1 MDILLFPLMYPLF
14 MSIYW
19 IVGTVY
25 YVACYERKL
34 KRKVD
39 KDIGDMGI
47 SFLIPCYN
55 EETTIK
61 DTILNVYNLEFPNK
75 EIIVINDGS
84 SDHSA
89 RILEQLAHEID
100 FKFINLRDN
109 KGKANAL
116 NEGINHAKFDYV
128 MVIDADTII
137 DNDGPYYM
145 IQHFKNDSQL
155 AAVTGNPRIRNKRS
169 LLGKIQAIEYT
180 SMVGGIKRAQSVIGK
195 INTISGVFTLFRK
208 SAVEHVDKWDIDMI
222 TEDIA
227 ISWKFHLH
235 KYTIKYEPRA
245 LCWMLV
251 PETIGD
257 LWKQRIRWAQGGQE
271 VLIRDWKHGLRAINI
286 PLFTLIIEQTLSLI
300 WVYWIV
306 GALCWMILHIN
317 FLDIYYLE
325 YQFTLIL
332 LPALVLTFINV
343 LQFTVSLLI
352 DSRYEKL
359 NLITFIFLSW
369 YPVFYWL
376 LNALVAIVALPKALR
391 RKKGAFATWT
401 SPERRNEE

>member
-1 MDILLFPLMYPLF
+1 MMDILLFPLMYPLF

-84 SDHSA
+84 SDDSA

-100 FKFINLRDN
+100 FKFINLREN

-145 IQHFKNDSQL
+145 IQHFKNDM
-155 AAVTGNPRIRNKRS
+155 N
-169 LLGKIQAIEYT
+169 
-180 SMVGGIKRAQSVIGK
+180 
-195 INTISGVFTLFRK
+195 
-208 SAVEHVDKWDIDMI
+208 DMI
-222 TEDIA
+222 ST
-227 ISWKFHLH
+227 
-235 KYTIKYEPRA
+235 
-245 LCWMLV
+245 
-251 PETIGD
+251 
-257 LWKQRIRWAQGGQE
+257 
-271 VLIRDWKHGLRAINI
+271 
-286 PLFTLIIEQTLSLI
+286 
-300 WVYWIV
+300 
-306 GALCWMILHIN
+306 
-317 FLDIYYLE
+317 
-325 YQFTLIL
+325 
-332 LPALVLTFINV
+332 
-343 LQFTVSLLI
+343 
-352 DSRYEKL
+352 
-359 NLITFIFLSW
+359 
-369 YPVFYWL
+369 
-376 LNALVAIVALPKALR
+376 
-391 RKKGAFATWT
+391 
-401 SPERRNEE
+401 